1 MVNFNHPFNEEKC
14 VQRLIDEY
22 HKHNNLIVA
31 FDFDNTIYDYHN
43 DDGNYN
49 DIIDILKECHK
60 LCFTLVLYTCET
72 SATKLAWKINWC
84 NEHMGFR
91 PDYVNDSPV
100 FNKITTNSK
109 IYYNIF
115 LDDRAGLNE
124 AYSILFTV
132 ISYITGEKMMN
143 KCLESHSN

>member
-1 MVNFNHPFNEEKC
+1 
-14 VQRLIDEY
+14 
-22 HKHNNLIVA
+22 
-31 FDFDNTIYDYHN
+31 
-43 DDGNYN
+43 
-49 DIIDILKECHK
+49 
-60 LCFTLVLYTCET
+60 
-72 SATKLAWKINWC
+72 
-84 NEHMGFR
+84 MGFR